1 MVKCIGIALAKY
13 SSVRNGGKCQAL
25 VLSNEEIDFT
35 HIQVRSI
42 NMKHIQKALAAGIL
56 AITSSYASAASFTFT
71 EVAGFTDTGAGVA
84 TAAPHGGV
92 AYYEDALDAN
102 PDAPSATVSS
112 TMFWYSDDDTPDSR
126 LRLVNPGADT
136 TLNEEVWTT
145 ISTLYHLNNTIS
157 PLNPA
162 TQGWIGQE
170 ILGRLILKDG
180 GTEVFNDVDP
190 ITIDLKETTNTVP
203 LAECEG
209 GNPTGSPTPC
219 DDYFS
224 FTSIGLAPVL
234 FQDLLG
240 NTWKASFR
248 LDNFVASAF
257 GDMPGFEDKIFT
269 REGVES
275 SLDVQIFIEQV
286 SEVPE
291 PATLGIFGL
300 GLLGLGLAKRRK
312 QNA

>member
-1 MVKCIGIALAKY
+1 
-13 SSVRNGGKCQAL
+13 
-25 VLSNEEIDFT
+25 
-35 HIQVRSI
+35 
-42 NMKHIQKALAAGIL
+42 MKHIQKALAVGIL
-56 AITSSYASAASFTFT
+56 AVTSSYASAASFTFT
-71 EVAGFTDTGAGVA
+71 EVAGFTDSGAGVA

-92 AYYEDALDAN
+92 AYYTNPLDAN

-112 TMFWYSDDDTPDSR
+112 TMFWYDDAETPDSR
-126 LRLVNPGADT
+126 LRLVNPDADT
-136 TLNEEVWTT
+136 TLEEEVWTT

-157 PLNPA
+157 ALEPA

-170 ILGRLILKDG
+170 ILGRLIIKDSD
-180 GTEVFNDVDP
+180 TTVLNDVDP

-203 LAECEG
+203 LASCEG
-209 GNPTGSPTPC
+209 GNPTGSVVPC

-224 FTSIGLAPVL
+224 FTSIGLAPV
-234 FQDLLG
+234 FFDDLDG
-240 NTWKASFR
+240 NTWMAEFR
-248 LDNFVASAF
+248 LWNFDNSAF
-257 GDMPGFEDKIFT
+257 GDMPGYEDKIFT

-275 SLDVQIFIEQV
+275 SLDVQIFISQV

-291 PATLGIFGL
+291 PATLGMFGL